1 MPRIK
6 LTKSSIDALPT
17 PSSDVVYWDA
27 AYPGFGVKITPKG
40 RKVFIVLYRTGGAG
54 SYLRLSKNRSVVE
67 ISRLLRREV
76 GKPWAGR
83 SIHEY
88 LAPLFGFLGD
98 ELTEAGGRARKH
110 RDPQSVEPRFYS
122 GIGETGID
130 LLVELIND
138 FGGCVLWRADAEPD
152 TRTRSPAQTRP
163 QSGHP
168 EALQSGPQMSPP
180 ADAGRTRLANLLE
193 SGASLGSLRRSL
205 RRADRQGRVTLSGAQ
220 FEILVDGT
228 PRSYRD
234 LKLTAMRAARFY

>member
-152 TRTRSPAQTRP
+152 TQLVARHKLAHSRDIRK
-163 QSGHP
+163 HFR
-168 EALQSGPQMSPP
+168 
-180 ADAGRTRLANLLE
+180 AGRRCHRQRMLGELA
-193 SGASLGSLRRSL
+193 SPTCSKVGHHWDRCGAHFVEPIDKG
-205 RRADRQGRVTLSGAQ
+205 
-220 FEILVDGT
+220 E
-228 PRSYRD
+228 
-234 LKLTAMRAARFY
+234 